1 MTPVIVT
8 KAQIDE
14 TLRILR
20 ASGER
25 NSEGIVLWLGRR
37 GPDGISVERVWC
49 PPHRAG
55 ALFFEIPEAAMAQ
68 LFTELRG
75 ARQMIAA
82 QVHSH
87 PREAFHSQAD
97 DDLAVVRHVGALS
110 LVVPYFARGTDVDS
124 FPEDTANFVLTAD
137 NEWEEILS
145 EELLTHLKIT

>member
-1 MTPVIVT
+1 MNPVIVT
-8 KAQIDE
+8 KAQIEE

-37 GPDGISVERVWC
+37 GLDGISVEKVWC

-55 ALFFEIPEAAMAQ
+55 TLFFEIPEAAMTQ
-68 LFTELRG
+68 LFKELRG
-75 ARQMIAA
+75 SRQMIAA

-87 PREAFHSQAD
+87 PRKAFHSKAD

-110 LVVPYFARGTDVDS
+110 LVVPYFARDTDVES
-124 FPEDTANFVLTAD
+124 FSEDAASFVLTTS
-137 NEWEEILS
+137 NEWTEIIK
-145 EELLTHLKIT
+145 EELRAHLRIT

>member
-1 MTPVIVT
+1 MNPVIVT

-20 ASGER
+20 ASGKR

-37 GPDGISVERVWC
+37 GPDGVSVERVWC

-55 ALFFEIPEAAMAQ
+55 TLFFEIPEAAMTQ

-87 PREAFHSQAD
+87 PKEAFHSQAD

-110 LVVPYFARGTDVDS
+110 LVVPYFARDTDAES
-124 FPEDTANFVLTAD
+124 FPQDTANFVLTAG
-137 NEWEEILS
+137 NEWHEIPR
-145 EELLTHLKIT
+145 EELRTHLRIT